1 MTTVR
6 LDLHYFRAYTNAL
19 EVNSYTL
26 AENVGSKPFEIVTE
40 LRKRTPRERS

>member
-6 LDLHYFRAYTNAL
+6 LDLHYFRAYTDAL

-26 AENVGSKPFEIVTE
+26 AENVGSKPIEIVTE
-40 LRKRTPRERS
+40 LRKCMPRERP